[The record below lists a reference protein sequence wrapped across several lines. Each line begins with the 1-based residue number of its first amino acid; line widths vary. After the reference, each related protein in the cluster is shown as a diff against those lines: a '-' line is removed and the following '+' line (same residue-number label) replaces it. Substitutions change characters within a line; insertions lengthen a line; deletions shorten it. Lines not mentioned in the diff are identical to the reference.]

1 MLTKEEYMEI
11 KEALLEE
18 LKMATPERAEAIY
31 LVLDEIEAL
40 YKVVKNYK

>member
-18 LKMATPERAEAIY
+18 LKTAVPERAEAINA
-31 LVLDEIEAL
+31 VLKELHLIA
-40 YKVVKNYK
+40 Y

>member
-18 LKMATPERAEAIY
+18 LKTAVPERAEAIY
-31 LVLDEIEAL
+31 IALNEIESSECI
-40 YKVVKNYK
+40 